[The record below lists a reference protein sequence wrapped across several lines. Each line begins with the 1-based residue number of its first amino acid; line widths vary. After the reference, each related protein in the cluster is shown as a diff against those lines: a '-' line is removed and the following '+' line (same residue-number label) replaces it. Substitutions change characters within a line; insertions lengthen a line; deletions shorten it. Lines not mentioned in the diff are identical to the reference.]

1 MVRSSRFIVHSN
13 SMSNQKSRYR
23 QLFGFT
29 LIEFLVGF
37 AVFGLVTFLIAAVLV
52 AHFRIFSNQNT
63 SIDVASQ
70 NKLAVDEITNQIR
83 ESQAVVSTCLGCGG
97 DSTSST
103 VLVLRLWPLDAAGDP
118 FEPISTGY
126 DYLVYKRDSNA
137 NTFIKKTLAD
147 PASSRPSTDKIIATN
162 ISGLGFTYDQADP
175 TQATEITIKVTTTG
189 KAGNKTYTNSQSV
202 KAVLRNK

>member
-1 MVRSSRFIVHSN
+1 MD
-13 SMSNQKSRYR
+13 SNQNSKLPWR
-23 QLFGFT
+23 QRQGFT
-29 LIEFLVGF
+29 LIEFLIGL
-37 AVFGLVTFLIAAVLV
+37 AVFGLVTFLITAVLV
-52 AHFRIFSNQNT
+52 VHFRIFSNQNT

-126 DYLVYKRDSNA
+126 DYIVYKRDA
-137 NTFIKKTLAD
+137 TAHTFIKKTLAD
-147 PASSRPSTDKIIATN
+147 PASSRPSTDKIIAN
-162 ISGLGFTYDQADP
+162 NVSGLEFTYDQADP
-175 TQATEITIKVTTTG
+175 TQATEITITIETTA